1 MVDGIPLENI
11 DMNSDVDASGLLS
24 GATVSPLSMIP
35 FENIQR
41 MEILKDAA
49 ATSLY
54 GSKGAYGVLLRNE
67 ER

>member
-49 ATSLY
+49 ATS
-54 GSKGAYGVLLRNE
+54 
-67 ER
+67 